1 MISKTSKYVAIIGSK
16 GFPSLTDAGGVEQ
29 GVMEVSVR
37 LVERGYSPIV
47 YERGKQFNATEYK
60 GVKLQTVPYFNSQ
73 NLAGWSHAFLSFFH
87 AFFQVKDVAVWHIHC
102 AQNGF
107 ICLLARLTGRRV
119 VFHLHGRE
127 WRARKWNWLMR
138 YLIRINC
145 IVGVISSH
153 SALAVCHTSMD
164 DLNKWLPFHR
174 KKIHFVP
181 NGIPEKPEGN
191 NQNNKIASSTD
202 RRPFFLY
209 AGRLVPQK
217 NLETLLKAFSLLP
230 YDISLVIAGGASYCS
245 SYISLIQTES
255 ASDDRIY
262 FTGRL
267 DRQDL
272 WELYETCMALVLPS
286 EAEGCSNV
294 LLEGL
299 AAGCCI
305 VASDILENKQ
315 VLGNAALY
323 FETNNVE
330 SLNSVLQNI
339 YEQSATLSEYRTA
352 ASIRGNQLPSWH
364 VVTDHILKFYEA

>member
-1 MISKTSKYVAIIGSK
+1 
-16 GFPSLTDAGGVEQ
+16 
-29 GVMEVSVR
+29 MEVSVR

-202 RRPFFLY
+202 SRPFFLY